1 LLNAYSKQEMSIN
14 DFKLYAFNSV
24 AMALSFSNIESTLKI
39 VLLLA
44 SIVYT
49 LMKTIELI
57 KKKNDA
63 KD

>member
-1 LLNAYSKQEMSIN
+1 MSIN
-14 DFKLYAFNSV
+14 DLKLYTLNSL

-57 KKKNDA
+57 KKKKEDE
-63 KD
+63 